1 MTTTITEI
9 SSTTQDALE
18 MKEKFLSI
26 SESITKSLS
35 EMKQV
40 LITKSMTLGN
50 ISADMIETANGDF
63 DHVSQIINGLQHMK
77 KEGLSGI
84 NDKYFSD
91 MSVYVAHTVV
101 DANTRATMVKYLR
114 QGKMKACQDYLYS
127 SGVRKEHGELLKKD
141 LPLGNGYIYKT
152 APKWWTDKNI
162 LPAWSVYGIRPSD
175 QWLYE
180 NGTSAVDLCLM
191 TEGELQDIVD
201 KIDDE
206 KIQEA
211 RKLEAKKEAKKAK
224 DVPAI
229 KTGGM
234 ELEGGI
240 EEIDVPTTEE
250 IDAPTTEELDAI
262 ETELTKEE
270 RSGEHTPETRAASNA
285 LGGDLEDVDEDED
298 GDIFELRRDELEV
311 MKELLADTIELFDA
325 ITNGKS
331 LTVGMKKSA
340 KLLSAESADILE
352 SITSAISH

>member
-1 MTTTITEI
+1 
-9 SSTTQDALE
+9 
-18 MKEKFLSI
+18 
-26 SESITKSLS
+26 
-35 EMKQV
+35 
-40 LITKSMTLGN
+40 
-50 ISADMIETANGDF
+50 
-63 DHVSQIINGLQHMK
+63 
-77 KEGLSGI
+77 
-84 NDKYFSD
+84 
-91 MSVYVAHTVV
+91 
-101 DANTRATMVKYLR
+101 
-114 QGKMKACQDYLYS
+114 
-127 SGVRKEHGELLKKD
+127 
-141 LPLGNGYIYKT
+141 
-152 APKWWTDKNI
+152 
-162 LPAWSVYGIRPSD
+162 VYGIRPSD

-180 NGTSAVDLCLM
+180 NGTSAVNLGLM

-211 RKLEAKKEAKKAK
+211 RKLEAKKEAEKAK

-229 KTGGM
+229 RTGGE